1 MKKISAIVLVL
12 AMMFAL
18 ATTAFAISSPT
29 GEKDYDIKTYVV
41 DDVEGTAAFQWYK
54 IIPEGDNIRLIVD
67 DKYINS
73 FIKWIIEGEYE
84 IVEGSLTDTEIV
96 IRPKSD
102 INAFAHVTNASIV
115 TDTDKQPGKTDDG
128 KKSPDTSATPV
139 ASVVFVTLLAGAA
152 VVVAKKEI
160 SK

>member
-18 ATTAFAISSPT
+18 ATTAFAVSSPV
-29 GEKDYDIKTYVV
+29 GGKEYDIKTYVV
-41 DDVEGTAAFQWYK
+41 SDVDGTSSFQWYK

-73 FIKWIIEGEYE
+73 FIKWVIEGEYE
-84 IVEGSLTDTEIV
+84 IVEGSLTDKEIV
-96 IRPKSD
+96 IRPKGDVS
-102 INAFAHVTNASIV
+102 AYAHVSEKIEA
-115 TDTDKQPGKTDDG
+115 DTDKTPGKTDDG
-128 KKSPDTSATPV
+128 KKSPDTSAAPI
-139 ASVVFVTLLAGAA
+139 ASAALVTLIAGATA
-152 VVVAKKEI
+152 IVAKKKI